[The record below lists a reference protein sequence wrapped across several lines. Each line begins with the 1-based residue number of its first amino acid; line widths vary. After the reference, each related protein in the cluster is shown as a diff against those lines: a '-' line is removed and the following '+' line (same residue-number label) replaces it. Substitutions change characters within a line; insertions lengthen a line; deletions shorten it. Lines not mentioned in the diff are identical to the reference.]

1 MSIKDVYEYVQGEYQ
16 DLSKIEQDIA
26 GIANVPFVYRGISI
40 SGYNI
45 NLYDDAIGTTQ
56 LVLDTDYS
64 LLFRDNTISDN
75 ESENVFAGY
84 TVINVAYQSVKLYLD
99 IRCIGGYTK
108 FTGGTYE
115 EISTPQTITP
125 PSFGHTV
132 YVDTSGGDIALTIN
146 DAVLNND
153 TITIVSKGANDT
165 TLTMTGIA
173 GGIIPGGEART
184 FLWVG
189 ASWYLVSDGVDGISI
204 VWQGSLASAPG
215 TPELNWG
222 YYDTVLLKSFIW
234 DGDSW
239 EILSQDG
246 TNGVDGVTIIWQG
259 SLASAPGSPV
269 AYWAYY
275 NTTDKKSY
283 IYNGSSWD
291 ILAQDGAKGDQGDP
305 GVDGEFLPVGTIL
318 MFDGSG
324 WSDNSTMT
332 GWYACIAANTG
343 QGCPDLENQFIKGS
357 APADVLN
364 TGGSATQS
372 LSIANLPSHD
382 HTGASHRHTSD
393 IHNHAM
399 PHTHG
404 IDHNHAA
411 ASTGA
416 HVHDLNGMRSPGGSG
431 THVGPDVDGDGS
443 LKAFNSLS
451 KTPSINLPNYDGVS
465 QGVNTASTS
474 NTTPDPT
481 GYTTPG
487 AGGNTGSGTSHN
499 NEPQYYKLIYI
510 RKCA

>member
-1 MSIKDVYEYVQGEYQ
+1 MSIKDVYEYKLGEYQ

-26 GIANVPFVYRGISI
+26 GTANVPFVYRGISI

-45 NLYDDAIGTTQ
+45 NLFDDALGTTQ

-146 DAVLNND
+146 DATLNND

-165 TLTMTGIA
+165 TLTMAGIA

-204 VWQGSLASAPG
+204 DWQGSLASAPG
-215 TPELNWG
+215 SPELNWG
-222 YYDTVLLKSFIW
+222 YYDTTDKKSYIW

-246 TNGVDGVTIIWQG
+246 TNGTNGTDGTDGVTIIWQG

-283 IYNGSSWD
+283 IYDGSSWD
-291 ILAQDGAKGDQGDP
+291 ILAQDGANGISIVWKGDLTTAPSSPELNWGYYDTTDKKSYIYDGDSWEILAQDGTNGTNGEGVPTGGVVNDVLIKSSSTNYDTEWNQGSGSGIDADKLDGQEGSYYYSSANPPSFALPIGFIYFQMPGKSSPTTLGFSGTWSNISTSWPGDFLRIEGGNASTFASGQQGDAIRNIT
-305 GVDGEFLPVGTIL
+305 GT
-318 MFDGSG
+318 F
-324 WSDNSTMT
+324 T
-332 GWYACIAANTG
+332 
-343 QGCPDLENQFIKGS
+343 
-357 APADVLN
+357 
-364 TGGSATQS
+364 
-372 LSIANLPSHD
+372 
-382 HTGASHRHTSD
+382 
-393 IHNHAM
+393 
-399 PHTHG
+399 
-404 IDHNHAA
+404 
-411 ASTGA
+411 ASTGLGISRTDGA
-416 HVHDLNGMRSPGGSG
+416 SSP
-431 THVGPDVDGDGS
+431 
-443 LKAFNSLS
+443 
-451 KTPSINLPNYDGVS
+451 
-465 QGVNTASTS
+465 
-474 NTTPDPT
+474 
-481 GYTTPG
+481 
-487 AGGNTGSGTSHN
+487 
-499 NEPQYYKLIYI
+499 
-510 RKCA
+510 